1 MSDLEMGI
9 RSLSGFGTQKLSW
22 RRWSTVAVSLAA
34 ITAVIALTGGH
45 WMGSVLSNAPEL
57 QASDGAPNTS
67 VYRSNREEL
76 AHIPKPRWWLTGQP
90 LTMLDEEETKK
101 AASCQKSKLK
111 SLLGISQEHDASEC
125 ARQFCLAVNPHIQ
138 RDGSIADFDLDKHP
152 NEQDTCC
159 ADAVKAASSNEL
171 YSSSAAEESE
181 SSSSRRLLS
190 SDKPPRHWSMKPAI
204 PDKIAAKCPVLKL
217 RRPTRLKDGELSD
230 TEVDRCMQQFCKW
243 KDSQKFVHN
252 GYLPFS
258 LWENDDSRFWKPVQ
272 EHGEGCC
279 ALTLAQKFP
288 FDKEG
293 SKHFSDM
300 KHMPSHRHSDT
311 KFGASVEEAGSKKA
325 P

>member
-1 MSDLEMGI
+1 
-9 RSLSGFGTQKLSW
+9 
-22 RRWSTVAVSLAA
+22 
-34 ITAVIALTGGH
+34 
-45 WMGSVLSNAPEL
+45 
-57 QASDGAPNTS
+57 
-67 VYRSNREEL
+67 
-76 AHIPKPRWWLTGQP
+76 
-90 LTMLDEEETKK
+90 
-101 AASCQKSKLK
+101 
-111 SLLGISQEHDASEC
+111 
-125 ARQFCLAVNPHIQ
+125 
-138 RDGSIADFDLDKHP
+138 
-152 NEQDTCC
+152 
-159 ADAVKAASSNEL
+159 
-171 YSSSAAEESE
+171 
-181 SSSSRRLLS
+181 
-190 SDKPPRHWSMKPAI
+190 MKPAI

-311 KFGASVEEAGSKKA
+311 KFGASVEEAGSKKHPKRYFRGA
-325 P
+325 VPLKCASESSSTESASSSSASETSTGSE